1 MSEIYLKL
9 EEWCGTSTFLL
20 AGLDF
25 AVGFVAALAVAQ
37 LCAAIYALWRGGDRK
52 SWLKWHLPLLFAC
65 ATWGNFSMLLLATK
79 PADLISGVDLLR
91 VLVGG
96 PLFTSPFSTLI
107 GIPTFLV
114 FAIKKPAVHPMIIYL
129 VAATI
134 SVVSCDYLV
143 WLYDAFRNSS

>member
-9 EEWCGTSTFLL
+9 KEWCGTSDYLL
-20 AGLDF
+20 AGLHF
-25 AVGFVAALAVAQ
+25 AAGFVAALAVAQ

-52 SWLKWHLPLLFAC
+52 FWLKWHLPVLFAA
-65 ATWGNFSMLLLATK
+65 ATWGHFSMLLLATK

-91 VLVGG
+91 VLLAG

-114 FAIKKPAVHPMIIYL
+114 FAIKKPAVHPIIIYL
-129 VAATI
+129 VAATL
-134 SVVSCDYLV
+134 SLVSWVYLA
-143 WLYDAFRNSS
+143 WLEEAARNS